1 MRATPLVGTPLLV
14 AGLSLPSLAPDWG
27 DRLIKVGVILLAS
40 WILYRGVVVV
50 TRRLER
56 SVVEGGSGVLS
67 AREQRGRTLAQIVRN
82 ASTVALSIV
91 AGVAVL
97 SVFVPNATGPLT
109 AAVGVLGLAL
119 SFGAQA
125 LVKDLIG
132 GFFMLVEGQYQV
144 GDVIRVNESTSGQVE
159 KVTMRVVVL
168 RDVQG
173 VLHTIPHGEIHQVSN
188 LTKGWSRAVLEIGVA
203 YGEDVDRVIEVLSD
217 IGRGLWQDADWR
229 PRLVEEPVVPGVER
243 FEDSA
248 VVIRFMAKTLPL
260 KQWEV
265 ARELR
270 RRIKNRFDEEGIE
283 IPFPHRTLYWGRGQT
298 PSPSWASPAVG
309 VGPGAPS
316 LDTGHGG
323 DA

>member
-1 MRATPLVGTPLLV
+1 MTPAPGARTLPDL
-14 AGLSLPSLAPDWG
+14 AGLAFPPLASDWG
-27 DRLIKVGVILLAS
+27 DRLLKVALVLLAA
-40 WILYRGVVVV
+40 WIVYRGVVVV

-56 SVVEGGSGVLS
+56 SVVASGTGGLS

-82 ASTVALSIV
+82 ASTVALTLV
-91 AGVAVL
+91 AGVTIL

-132 GFFMLVEGQYQV
+132 GFFMLVEGQYQI
-144 GDVIRVNESTSGQVE
+144 GDVIRINESTAGQVE
-159 KVTMRVVVL
+159 RVTMRVVVL

-203 YGEDVDRVIEVLSD
+203 YGEDVDRVMRVLAD
-217 IGRGLWQDADWR
+217 LGRELWKDDAWR

-283 IPFPHRTLYWGRGQT
+283 IPFPHRTLYWGRGQG
-298 PSPSWASPAVG
+298 PSAAVG
-309 VGPGAPS
+309 APDPGAA
-316 LDTGHGG
+316 GG
-323 DA
+323 SA